1 MMKPLTVV
9 EEDDDDEHAQVV
21 MAEQEGFNLLCHG
34 KP

>member
-1 MMKPLTVV
+1 MMKTLTVV
-9 EEDDDDEHAQVV
+9 EEDDDEHAQVV